1 MSVWFF
7 RFVQSY
13 FFWQHPGFYA
23 LKLNYCTFASNRNF
37 MKRILVAAIIV
48 LLCLEGFSQEVNE
61 STRKKF
67 STVFDVY
74 TDIWMNV
81 PDSIDNRLIN
91 QGINFAGLYDYRIGK
106 SNFSFAFGAG
116 VSCQNFYSDGMVEVD
131 SLGVTQL
138 RPFSSLYPDESYKRT
153 KITATYLDIPL
164 EFRLR
169 TKKEIRA
176 SLGFKFGFLLESHT
190 KFKGDDI
197 LDTGYS
203 DQVIYKVKDVA
214 NIENFRYGVTARFG
228 WKFINL
234 TGFYS
239 LTNLFEKD
247 KGPEMYPISIGIS
260 LMPF

>member
-1 MSVWFF
+1 
-7 RFVQSY
+7 
-13 FFWQHPGFYA
+13 
-23 LKLNYCTFASNRNF
+23 
-37 MKRILVAAIIV
+37 MKKVVLAAIAV
-48 LLCLEGFSQEVNE
+48 LFTIQGFSQYINE

-74 TDIWMNV
+74 TDIWMDV
-81 PDSIDNRLIN
+81 PDQIDPRTIN
-91 QGINFAGLYDYRIGK
+91 QGVNFLGLYDYRFGK

-116 VSCQNFYSDGMVEVD
+116 IGSHNFYSNGMVVED
-131 SLGVTQL
+131 TAGNSQL
-138 RPFSSLYPDESYKRT
+138 LPFGDLYPGKSYKRN
-153 KITATYLDIPL
+153 KISFTYVDIPL

-176 SLGFKFGFLLESHT
+176 ALGFKLGFLIDSHT
-190 KFKGDDI
+190 KYKGDDF
-197 LDTGYS
+197 LDTENPGELF
-203 DQVIYKVKDVA
+203 IKMKDVP

-239 LTNLFEKD
+239 LTGLFKKD
-247 KGPEMYPISIGIS
+247 QGPELYPISVGIS